1 MFIFFSEIGEGEVGL
16 VIKVN
21 ELMKSKQLWSADKGK
36 LFRDMAI
43 KNYHANKNTDELEI
57 NLCDIEVADTSFIRE
72 GFVKLIVELSV
83 EYERPRLFFSN
94 VSDYMLENLDT
105 AFFKHERFAV
115 TLHNKKIKLIG
126 KYSQQINETLKVLFY
141 KKRATAS
148 MVAQSLDIQ
157 LNTVN
162 NRLMKLYKMATIN
175 RKELGQDSGGKEF
188 EYSFPFF
195 YQYASSDTMKEFIL
209 V

>member
-1 MFIFFSEIGEGEVGL
+1 MVTKVFDVIG
-16 VIKVN
+16 
-21 ELMKSKQLWSADKGK
+21 SKQLWSADKGK
-36 LFRDMAI
+36 IFRNI
-43 KNYHANKNTDELEI
+43 VITQYHTNKNVDEIEI
-57 NLCDIEVADTSFIRE
+57 NLKKIEVADTSFIRE

-83 EYERPRLFFSN
+83 EYGRPRLFFSN

-126 KYSQQINETLKVLFY
+126 KFSKQINETLKVLFY
-141 KKRATAS
+141 KKKATAS
-148 MVAQSLDIQ
+148 MVAQNLEIQ

-162 NRLMKLYKMATIN
+162 NRLMKLYNMAIIN
-175 RKELGQDSGGKEF
+175 RKELGQESGGKEF

-195 YQYASSDTMKEFIL
+195 SRYASSVTMKEFI
-209 V
+209 